1 MTWLWVAIAV
11 ALDGAVGLVGGLLP
25 ESFLQRQRPVM
36 LGFATGAVAAVAM
49 IDLMPDAYA
58 RLGAPVLLWLAG
70 TILVLAVIQRLFAH
84 RGGGDTKPYTLLGS
98 DALHNFTDGMAIA
111 AAFVVSLRLGAITS
125 LAVIMHEVPEE
136 ISLYA
141 ISRAAGFPK
150 KRALIALTLVQL
162 TAGIGAAATWLGASL
177 GDITG
182 IVLAIAAGTFVYIA
196 LELLPEVLR
205 RDRTRSLIALAVGAL
220 IVALAS

>member
-36 LGFATGAVAAVAM
+36 LGFATGAVAAAAI

-58 RLGAPVLLWLAG
+58 RLGAPVLLWLTG
-70 TILVLAVIQRLFAH
+70 TMLALAAIERVFAH
-84 RGGGDTKPYTLLGS
+84 RVRGDARPYALLGS
-98 DALHNFTDGMAIA
+98 DAIHNFTDGMAIA
-111 AAFVVSLRLGAITS
+111 AAFVASPRLGAITS
-125 LAVIMHEVPEE
+125 LAVIVHELPEE

-141 ISRAAGFPK
+141 ILRAAGFGK
-150 KRALIALTLVQL
+150 TRALIALTLVQL
-162 TAGIGAAATWLGASL
+162 TAGVGAAATLLGASL
-177 GDITG
+177 GDVTG
-182 IVLAIAAGTFVYIA
+182 VVLAIAAGTFLYIA
-196 LELLPEVLR
+196 FELLPEVLR